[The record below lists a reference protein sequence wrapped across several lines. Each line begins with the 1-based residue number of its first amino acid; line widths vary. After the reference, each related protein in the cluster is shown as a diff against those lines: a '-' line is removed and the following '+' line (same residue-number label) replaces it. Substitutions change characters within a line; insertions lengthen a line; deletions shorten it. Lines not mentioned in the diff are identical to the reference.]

1 MKNNLRHYLLI
12 LWLGFVPTIMAQ
24 LLPYPID
31 TINGTAVYRYSVE
44 KSIGL
49 FRISK
54 NFGITQEEI
63 IQWNPQLEKR
73 GLRFEEELLIPVKQK
88 LVSTTQVDVVPSV
101 PLVVE
106 STIRDNVSE
115 DLPWEKE
122 GESHELDSVVVAK
135 ALQWMASMHDIHL
148 NGSQIQSILYNAYGV
163 WLATKGE
170 RLLSEHPQVWQY
182 GPVFPRA
189 YKHLKKNVGTGEVE
203 YDMLQ
208 ADHPSEFVFV
218 TKCFP
223 RFAWTSASALSCP
236 HTASGSPWK
245 RSLDANPE
253 KLGSRIDDELIR
265 EWFLPR
271 V

>member
-1 MKNNLRHYLLI
+1 METQNRNDLREVMAWLHGGELTPNPEMEERFLDAIADRVMVRMGMKVSEEETARQQEATRRRERRRQ
-12 LWLGFVPTIMAQ
+12 GFPHPLSIKTLMAQ
-24 LLPYPID
+24 I
-31 TINGTAVYRYSVE
+31 E
-44 KSIGL
+44 
-49 FRISK
+49 
-54 NFGITQEEI
+54 QEEAH
-63 IQWNPQLEKR
+63 N
-73 GLRFEEELLIPVKQK
+73 
-88 LVSTTQVDVVPSV
+88 VDVIPSV

-218 TKCFP
+218 TKCFQ

-245 RSLDANPE
+245 RALDANPE
-253 KLGSRIDDELIR
+253 KLGARIDDALIR

>member
-1 MKNNLRHYLLI
+1 METQNRNDIREVMAWLHGGELTPNPEMEERFLDAIADRVMVRMGVKVSEEETARQQEATRRRERRRQGFPHPLSIKALLDQI
-12 LWLGFVPTIMAQ
+12 Q
-24 LLPYPID
+24 
-31 TINGTAVYRYSVE
+31 
-44 KSIGL
+44 
-49 FRISK
+49 
-54 NFGITQEEI
+54 QEEA
-63 IQWNPQLEKR
+63 QN
-73 GLRFEEELLIPVKQK
+73 
-88 LVSTTQVDVVPSV
+88 VDAIPSV

-218 TKCFP
+218 TKCFQ
-223 RFAWTSASALSCP
+223 RLAWTSAAALSCP

>member
-1 MKNNLRHYLLI
+1 METQNRNDIREVIAWLHGGDLTPNPEMEERFLDAIADRVMIRMGVKVSEEETARQQEATRRRERRRQGFPHPLSIKALLDQI
-12 LWLGFVPTIMAQ
+12 Q
-24 LLPYPID
+24 
-31 TINGTAVYRYSVE
+31 
-44 KSIGL
+44 
-49 FRISK
+49 
-54 NFGITQEEI
+54 QEEAH
-63 IQWNPQLEKR
+63 N
-73 GLRFEEELLIPVKQK
+73 
-88 LVSTTQVDVVPSV
+88 VDVIPSV

-218 TKCFP
+218 TKCFH

-245 RSLDANPE
+245 VTKDNGKD
-253 KLGSRIDDELIR
+253 KLGVRIDDRLIFD
-265 EWFLPR
+265 WFSIR
-271 V
+271 I

>member
-1 MKNNLRHYLLI
+1 METQNRNDIREVMA
-12 LWLGFVPTIMAQ
+12 WLHGGELTPNPEMEERFLDAIADRVMVRMGVKVSEEETARQQVATRRRERRRQGFPHPISIKTLMAQ
-24 LLPYPID
+24 IQ
-31 TINGTAVYRYSVE
+31 
-44 KSIGL
+44 
-49 FRISK
+49 
-54 NFGITQEEI
+54 QEEA
-63 IQWNPQLEKR
+63 QN
-73 GLRFEEELLIPVKQK
+73 
-88 LVSTTQVDVVPSV
+88 VDVVPSV

-106 STIRDNVSE
+106 SIIRDNVSE

-218 TKCFP
+218 TKCFQ
-223 RFAWTSASALSCP
+223 RFALTSASALSCP

-245 RSLDANPE
+245 VTKDNGKD
-253 KLGSRIDDELIR
+253 KLGVRIDDRLISD
-265 EWFLPR
+265 WFSIR
-271 V
+271 I

>member
-1 MKNNLRHYLLI
+1 METQNRNDIREVI
-12 LWLGFVPTIMAQ
+12 AWLHGGDLTPNPEMEERFLDAIADRVMVWMGVKVSEEETARQQEASRRRERRRQGFPHPLSIKTLMAQ
-24 LLPYPID
+24 I
-31 TINGTAVYRYSVE
+31 E
-44 KSIGL
+44 
-49 FRISK
+49 
-54 NFGITQEEI
+54 QEEAH
-63 IQWNPQLEKR
+63 N
-73 GLRFEEELLIPVKQK
+73 
-88 LVSTTQVDVVPSV
+88 VDVTPSV

-122 GESHELDSVVVAK
+122 GESHELDSGVVAK

-148 NGSQIQSILYNAYGV
+148 SGSQIQSILYNAYGV

-218 TKCFP
+218 TQCFQ

-245 RSLDANPE
+245 VSKDNGKD
-253 KLGSRIDDELIR
+253 KLGVRIDDRLISD
-265 EWFLPR
+265 WFSIR
-271 V
+271 I